1 MSGEVDDHG
10 SFFSSDNNNNCTG
23 EEQGEEEEEE
33 LQNLPEKQLV
43 QKCVGSSSSR
53 PKSTNIGNGSTSQP
67 QPAAKKKR
75 NLPGNP
81 GISNHTINLDYDFLY
96 FFLGKR
102 EFIKAR

>member
-10 SFFSSDNNNNCTG
+10 SFFSSDNNNNYTG
-23 EEQGEEEEEE
+23 EGQGEEEEEE
-33 LQNLPEKQLV
+33 LQKLPEKQLV
-43 QKCVGSSSSR
+43 QKRVGSLSSR
-53 PKSTNIGNGSTSQP
+53 PTSTNGNGSTSQP

-96 FFLGKR
+96 FFLGK
-102 EFIKAR
+102 KGVY